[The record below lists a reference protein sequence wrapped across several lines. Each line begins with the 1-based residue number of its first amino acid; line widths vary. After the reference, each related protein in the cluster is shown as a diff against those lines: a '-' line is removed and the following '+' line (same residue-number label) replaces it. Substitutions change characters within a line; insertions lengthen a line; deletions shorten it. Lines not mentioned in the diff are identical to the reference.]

1 MRFFSTNTFHQA
13 GVIFAFLWGR
23 SSFFETPSDE
33 FRACLV
39 PENGELSLQADPQ
52 STLSSIDFGE
62 FSKEVPAWP
71 FPVSE
76 REAFLVPPEAR
87 QPLELPKGM
96 TFNDRDLRS
105 PEYWPP

>member
-23 SSFFETPSDE
+23 SSFFESLSDE
-33 FRACLV
+33 LCACLV

-52 STLSSIDFGE
+52 STFSSVDFGE

-71 FPVSE
+71 FPISE
-76 REAFLVPPEAR
+76 REASILGPSGGAA
-87 QPLELPKGM
+87 
-96 TFNDRDLRS
+96 TS
-105 PEYWPP
+105 